1 MLYFALTLLISLVL
15 SGTLLAGLIISLK
28 INWARQNRRP
38 ISFLMPVFLMI
49 VFMLT
54 TLYLTVPRLLD
65 SVYLLNNNYSIEEI
79 QISNGDIGWNSLT
92 DGTRVF
98 FYNQTR
104 FHPENGKTY
113 RISYTPNSLYIVSMT
128 EVIETGESQ

>member
-1 MLYFALTLLISLVL
+1 MIYFALTLLVSLIL
-15 SGTLLAGLIISLK
+15 SGTLLAGLIISLQ

-38 ISFLMPVFLMI
+38 ISFLMPVILMA

-54 TLYLTVPRLLD
+54 TLYLTVPRSLDTVSLLT
-65 SVYLLNNNYSIEEI
+65 NNYAIEEI
-79 QISNGDIGWNSLT
+79 SVDSGDIGWNSLT

-98 FYNQTR
+98 FYNQDR
-104 FHPENGKTY
+104 FHPEGGKTY
-113 RISYTPNSLYIVSMT
+113 RISYTPHSLYIVGMT

>member
-1 MLYFALTLLISLVL
+1 MLYFALTLLICLVL
-15 SGTLLAGLIISLK
+15 SGTLLVGLIISLK

-38 ISFLMPVFLMI
+38 ISFLMPVFLTI

-65 SVYLLNNNYSIEEI
+65 SVFLLNNNYSIEEI
-79 QISNGDIGWNSLT
+79 HIEDGDIGWNSLT

-98 FYNQTR
+98 FYNQAK
-104 FHPENGKTY
+104 FHPESGKNY
-113 RISYTPNSLYIVSMT
+113 RISYTPHSLYIVSMT
-128 EVIETGESQ
+128 EVIETVESQ